1 MIEIINEPAFLS
13 RYPGQRTK
21 WTCARCMREVPD
33 ETEYVSADGVREAFR
48 SSDLV
53 RNSEI
58 VERVSTFRLY
68 IIIVT
73 AALAGGMVVFSFDR
87 ATLFPLVTFFDVFF
101 DITCVL
107 AALLVYGFG
116 AIVLGVIAD
125 CVLTPIIRRRA
136 DREMRSRRQAEQSA
150 TDPTGE

>member
-13 RYPGQRTK
+13 GYPGQRTK

-58 VERVSTFRLY
+58 VER
-68 IIIVT
+68 
-73 AALAGGMVVFSFDR
+73 G
-87 ATLFPLVTFFDVFF
+87 
-101 DITCVL
+101 
-107 AALLVYGFG
+107 
-116 AIVLGVIAD
+116 
-125 CVLTPIIRRRA
+125 
-136 DREMRSRRQAEQSA
+136 
-150 TDPTGE
+150 